1 VKRAVL
7 RSVLLISALFLT
19 ACAETDPRCSSLPGG
34 GSYCLQPSTVMP
46 SFDVQQKVELGGNG
60 RRETLIVNVEVDAE
74 GMRFVGLTPFG
85 QKLIEGAYDNHRV
98 RVSPLPDERLSP
110 SLLLAMLQICLWPAA
125 DVRVGLGDS
134 AVIEESVG
142 QRQILVDG
150 RAVLR
155 VSYTG
160 ALSPLADMHIVL
172 PDAQMEF
179 DVTTLAGDQAK

>member
-1 VKRAVL
+1 
-7 RSVLLISALFLT
+7 
-19 ACAETDPRCSSLPGG
+19 
-34 GSYCLQPSTVMP
+34 M
-46 SFDVQQKVELGGNG
+46 QQKVELGGNG

-125 DVRVGLGDS
+125 DVRVGFGDS

-150 RAVLR
+150 RAVR
-155 VSYTG
+155 NNFV
-160 ALSPLADMHIVL
+160 
-172 PDAQMEF
+172 
-179 DVTTLAGDQAK
+179 